1 MSDLDTQIE
10 NAIKSGAKLKDIAAH
25 LDQSDDPEHKA
36 WANTYYKRAPIEAA
50 TPSNEGPS
58 EGFGKKVDEFGA
70 KETAKREADK
80 KSKEVTVDIAGQSF
94 AIPEWLQ
101 VPAASA
107 AGGAAAV
114 GTGMAVR
121 KLFGGGSTPPPD
133 ISPDVPPGGG
143 PSISQS
149 EAQKQIDDLRLQREQ
164 MKTQQAQ
171 VKHEAFLAKNQLS
184 EAEQAFGRKAKDPA
198 ELQLMQKVLRQQSGV
213 APTPS
218 IINPAYQEFGVPSA
232 PKTPAGPAP
241 VAELPVVTSPLA
253 DVPPA
258 QRWGAPVNAP
268 VAPVVADTA
277 PAQAKS
283 SLPPPVQPPAAA
295 PVAPVGAPPVSAG
308 SPTGAVVATAA
319 TPEGVTAATQAVEKV
334 QEAVVPPKAKASIF
348 TAAEK
353 KAIPG
358 PERQLLGTFGYG
370 SNPERAQAILNS
382 VKGGLPENT
391 PLAFDVNEKGISKGG
406 MPNKEHVLSMTNRL
420 MGSNMSA
427 EDFKNFRFTDE
438 NLNKMHTALQKEMA
452 EAKTPAQIAKAQQG
466 FADLAM
472 AARTA
477 GNTLGAL
484 ALFEA
489 YKHGKKTGD
498 WSDLGLGVTG
508 QIIGNVAP
516 RLATPFALMTP
527 TTLGSGTLDSPESK
541 ALFDRVYEKKV
552 GAGRGIAPP
561 SAYMR

>member
-10 NAIKSGAKLKDIAAH
+10 DAIRKGAKLKDLAAH
-25 LDQSDDPEHKA
+25 LDQSDDPTHKA
-36 WANTYYKRAPIEAA
+36 WANNYYKRPPIEAA
-50 TPSNEGPS
+50 TPTNEGVS
-58 EGFGKKVDEFGA
+58 EGFGKKTDEFA
-70 KETAKREADK
+70 AQETEKRAADK
-80 KSKEVTVDIAGQSF
+80 KSKEVTVDVAGQSF

-101 VPAASA
+101 VPLASA

-114 GTGMAVR
+114 GVGMAGR
-121 KLFGGGSTPPPD
+121 KLFGGSTPPNE
-133 ISPDVPPGGG
+133 PPPPPPSGGG
-143 PSISQS
+143 LTISQS
-149 EAQKQIDDLRLQREQ
+149 EAQKQIEDLRLKREQ

-171 VKHEAFLAKNQLS
+171 VKHDAFLAKNTLS
-184 EAEQAFGRKAKDPA
+184 DAEQMFGRKAKDPA
-198 ELQLMQKVLRQQSGV
+198 ELQLMQKVLQQQSGV
-213 APTPS
+213 APTVATAPVATA
-218 IINPAYQEFGVPSA
+218 PA
-232 PKTPAGPAP
+232 PAP
-241 VAELPVVTSPLA
+241 VVPAPASTPVDMNRPNPFMAE
-253 DVPPA
+253 
-258 QRWGAPVNAP
+258 
-268 VAPVVADTA
+268 APVVADAA

-283 SLPPPVQPPAAA
+283 PLPPPVQPPAAA

-308 SPTGAVVATAA
+308 SPTATVVATAA
-319 TPEGVTAATQAVEKV
+319 TPDDITVATQAAEKAK
-334 QEAVVPPKAKASIF
+334 EAVAPPKAKASIF

-353 KAIPG
+353 KTIPG
-358 PERQLLGTFGYG
+358 AERQLLGTFGYG
-370 SNPERAQAILNS
+370 SNPERAQAILNG

-406 MPNKEHVLSMTNRL
+406 MPNKEHVLSMTNKL
-420 MGSNMSA
+420 MGTNMSA
-427 EDFKNFRFTDE
+427 DDFKNFRFTDE

-466 FADLAM
+466 FADLAL

-516 RLATPFALMTP
+516 KMATPFALMAP

-541 ALFDRVYEKKV
+541 ALFDRVYTKKV
-552 GAGRGIAPP
+552 GAGRGVAPP
-561 SAYMR
+561 SAYLR

>member
-10 NAIKSGAKLKDIAAH
+10 EAIRKGAKIKDIAAH
-25 LDQSDDPEHKA
+25 LDQSDDPAHKA
-36 WANTYYKRAPIEAA
+36 WANSYYKRPPIEAA

-58 EGFGKKVDEFGA
+58 EGFGKKVDEFA
-70 KETAKREADK
+70 AQETTKREADK
-80 KSKEVTVDIAGQSF
+80 KSKEVTVDVAGQSF

-101 VPAASA
+101 VPLASA

-114 GTGMAVR
+114 GTGMAAR
-121 KLFGGGSTPPPD
+121 KLFGGGGEPPPNE
-133 ISPDVPPGGG
+133 PPPPPSGAG
-143 PSISQS
+143 PTVSQS
-149 EAQKQIDDLRLQREQ
+149 EAQKQIEDLRLQRERI
-164 MKTQQAQ
+164 KTERAEMEH
-171 VKHEAFLAKNQLS
+171 KNWLAKNTLT

-198 ELQLMQKVLRQQSGV
+198 ELRLMETHVQQQAGKSPV

-218 IINPAYQEFGVPSA
+218 PATQ
-232 PKTPAGPAP
+232 T
-241 VAELPVVTSPLA
+241 
-253 DVPPA
+253 
-258 QRWGAPVNAP
+258 WGAPVNQAAVVP
-268 VAPVVADTA
+268 TAETPVVADTA

-295 PVAPVGAPPVSAG
+295 PAAPAGAPPVSAG
-308 SPTGAVVATAA
+308 SPTGTVVATAA
-319 TPEGVTAATQAVEKV
+319 TPEGVTAATQAVEKAK
-334 QEAVVPPKAKASIF
+334 EAVAPPAKAAKASIF

-358 PERQLLGTFGYG
+358 TERHLLGTFGYG

-382 VKGGLPENT
+382 VKGGLPEGT
-391 PLAFDVNEKGISKGG
+391 PLAFEVTEKGVSKGG
-406 MPNKEHVLSMTNRL
+406 MPNREHVLSMTNKL
-420 MGSNMSA
+420 MGTNMSS
-427 EDFKNFRFTDE
+427 EEFKSFRFTDE

-466 FADLAM
+466 FADLAL

-541 ALFDRVYEKKV
+541 ALFDRVYTKKV
-552 GAGRGIAPP
+552 GAGRGVAPP
-561 SAYMR
+561 SDYLR

>member
-10 NAIKSGAKLKDIAAH
+10 EAIRKGAKIKDIAAH
-25 LDQSDDPEHKA
+25 LDQSDDPAHKA
-36 WANTYYKRAPIEAA
+36 WANSYYKRPPIEAA
-50 TPSNEGPS
+50 TPTNEGPS
-58 EGFGKKVDEFGA
+58 EGFGQKTDEFAA
-70 KETAKREADK
+70 KETAKREAEK
-80 KSKEVTVDIAGQSF
+80 KSKEVTVDVAGQSF

-101 VPAASA
+101 VPLASA

-114 GTGMAVR
+114 GTGMAAR
-121 KLFGGGSTPPPD
+121 KLFGGGEPPP
-133 ISPDVPPGGG
+133 PPEPPAGGG
-143 PSISQS
+143 PTISQS

-171 VKHEAFLAKNQLS
+171 VKHEAFLAKNTLS

-198 ELQLMQKVLRQQSGV
+198 ELQLMQKVLQQQSGV
-213 APTPS
+213 APTVATPS
-218 IINPAYQEFGVPSA
+218 PTNAAYQEFGVPSA
-232 PKTPAGPAP
+232 PKAVP
-241 VAELPVVTSPLA
+241 VAPSPV
-253 DVPPA
+253 DVNRPNPFMA
-258 QRWGAPVNAP
+258 E
-268 VAPVVADTA
+268 APVVAGTA

-283 SLPPPVQPPAAA
+283 PLPPPVQPPAAA
-295 PVAPVGAPPVSAG
+295 PAAPVGAPPVSAG
-308 SPTGAVVATAA
+308 SPTGTVVATAA
-319 TPEGVTAATQAVEKV
+319 TPEGVTTATQAVEKV
-334 QEAVVPPKAKASIF
+334 KEAVAPPAEAPKAAKASIF

-353 KAIPG
+353 KTIPG
-358 PERQLLGTFGYG
+358 AERQLLGTFGYG

-406 MPNKEHVLSMTNRL
+406 MPNKEHVLSMTNKL
-420 MGSNMSA
+420 MGTNMSA
-427 EDFKNFRFTDE
+427 EEFKSFRFTDE
-438 NLNKMHTALQKEMA
+438 NLNKMHTALQEQMA
-452 EAKTPAQIAKAQQG
+452 KAKTPAEIAKAQQG

-516 RLATPFALMTP
+516 RMATPFALMTP

-541 ALFDRVYEKKV
+541 ALFDRVYTKKV

>member
-10 NAIKSGAKLKDIAAH
+10 EAIRKGAKIKDIAAH
-25 LDQSDDPEHKA
+25 LDQSDDPAHKA
-36 WANTYYKRAPIEAA
+36 WAKSYYKRPPIEAA

-58 EGFGKKVDEFGA
+58 EGFGKKVDEFA
-70 KETAKREADK
+70 AQETTKREADK
-80 KSKEVTVDIAGQSF
+80 KSKEVTVDVAGQSF

-101 VPAASA
+101 VPLASA

-114 GTGMAVR
+114 GTGMAAR
-121 KLFGGGSTPPPD
+121 KLFGGGGEPPP
-133 ISPDVPPGGG
+133 PPEPPSGGG
-143 PSISQS
+143 PTISTS

-171 VKHEAFLAKNQLS
+171 VKHEAFLAKNTLS

-198 ELQLMQKVLRQQSGV
+198 ELQLMQKVLKQQSGV
-213 APTPS
+213 APTVATPS
-218 IINPAYQEFGVPSA
+218 PANPFYEEFGVPSA
-232 PKTPAGPAP
+232 PKAAP
-241 VAELPVVTSPLA
+241 VAPSPI
-253 DVPPA
+253 DVNRPNPFMA
-258 QRWGAPVNAP
+258 E
-268 VAPVVADTA
+268 APVVADTA

-283 SLPPPVQPPAAA
+283 PLPPPVQPPAAA

-308 SPTGAVVATAA
+308 SPTATVVATAA
-319 TPEGVTAATQAVEKV
+319 TPEGVTTATQAVEKV
-334 QEAVVPPKAKASIF
+334 KEAVEPPAKAAKASIF

-353 KAIPG
+353 KTIPG
-358 PERQLLGTFGYG
+358 AERQLLGTFGYG

-391 PLAFDVNEKGISKGG
+391 PLAFEVNEKGISKGG
-406 MPNKEHVLSMTNRL
+406 MPNKEHVLSMTNKL
-420 MGSNMSA
+420 MGTNMSA
-427 EDFKNFRFTDE
+427 EDFKSFRFTDE
-438 NLNKMHTALQKEMA
+438 NLNKMHTALQEQMA
-452 EAKTPAQIAKAQQG
+452 KAKTPAEIAKAQQG
-466 FADLAM
+466 FADLAL

-541 ALFDRVYEKKV
+541 ALFDRVYTKKV
-552 GAGRGIAPP
+552 GAGRGVAPP
-561 SAYMR
+561 SDYLR

>member
-10 NAIKSGAKLKDIAAH
+10 EAVRKGAKLKDIATH
-25 LDQSDDPEHKA
+25 LDQSDDPSHKA
-36 WANTYYKRAPIEAA
+36 WANTYFKRAPIEAA
-50 TPSNEGPS
+50 TPANEGPS
-58 EGFGKKVDEFGA
+58 EGFGNKTDEFAA
-70 KETAKREADK
+70 KEKAKQQADK
-80 KSKEVTVDIAGQSF
+80 KSKEVTVDVAGQSF

-107 AGGAAAV
+107 LGGAAAV

-133 ISPDVPPGGG
+133 IPPDAPTGGG
-143 PSISQS
+143 PVISKS

-171 VKHEAFLAKNQLS
+171 VKHEAFLSKNQLS

-198 ELQLMQKVLRQQSGV
+198 ELQLMQKVLQQQSGIAPV
-213 APTPS
+213 APTAS
-218 IINPAYQEFGVPSA
+218 
-232 PKTPAGPAP
+232 AP
-241 VAELPVVTSPLA
+241 VANIPDSE
-253 DVPPA
+253 
-258 QRWGAPVNAP
+258 RWGAPVQTAPAP
-268 VAPVVADTA
+268 VAPTPEAPVVADTA

-283 SLPPPVQPPAAA
+283 PLPPPVQPPAA
-295 PVAPVGAPPVSAG
+295 VSSAPVGAPPISAG
-308 SPTGAVVATAA
+308 SPTGTVVATAA
-319 TPEGVTAATQAVEKV
+319 TPEGVTAATQAAEKVEK
-334 QEAVVPPKAKASIF
+334 AVVPPPKAKTSIF
-348 TAAEK
+348 SAAEK
-353 KAIPG
+353 KSIPG
-358 PERQLLGTFGYG
+358 AERQLLGTFGYG
-370 SNPERAQAILNS
+370 SNPERAQAILNG

-406 MPNKEHVLSMTNRL
+406 MPNRDHVLSMTNRL
-420 MGSNMSA
+420 MGTSMSA
-427 EDFKNFRFTDE
+427 EDFKNFRYTDE

-452 EAKTPAQIAKAQQG
+452 AAKTPAQIAKAQQG

-516 RLATPFALMTP
+516 RMATPFALMAP

-541 ALFDRVYEKKV
+541 ALFDRVYTNKV
-552 GAGRGIAPP
+552 GSGRGVAPP
-561 SAYMR
+561 SAYLR

>member
-10 NAIKSGAKLKDIAAH
+10 DAIRKGAKLKDLAAH
-25 LDQSDDPEHKA
+25 LDQSDDPTHKA
-36 WANTYYKRAPIEAA
+36 WANNYYKRPPIEAA
-50 TPSNEGPS
+50 TPTNEGVS
-58 EGFGKKVDEFGA
+58 EGFGKKTDEFA
-70 KETAKREADK
+70 AQEIEKRAADK
-80 KSKEVTVDIAGQSF
+80 KSKEVTVDVAGQSF

-101 VPAASA
+101 VPLASA
-107 AGGAAAV
+107 AGGVAAV
-114 GTGMAVR
+114 GVGMAGR
-121 KLFGGGSTPPPD
+121 KLFGGSTPPNE
-133 ISPDVPPGGG
+133 PPPPPPSGGG
-143 PSISQS
+143 LTISQS
-149 EAQKQIDDLRLQREQ
+149 EAQKQIEDLRLKREQ

-171 VKHEAFLAKNQLS
+171 VKHDAFLAKNTLS
-184 EAEQAFGRKAKDPA
+184 DAEQMFGRKAKDPA
-198 ELQLMQKVLRQQSGV
+198 ELQLMQKVLQQQSGV
-213 APTPS
+213 APTVAPTPS
-218 IINPAYQEFGVPSA
+218 SA
-232 PKTPAGPAP
+232 PVVTAPAGPSAMVESPP
-241 VAELPVVTSPLA
+241 VASPVA
-253 DVPPA
+253 PA
-258 QRWGAPVNAP
+258 PQ
-268 VAPVVADTA
+268 APVVADTA

-283 SLPPPVQPPAAA
+283 PLPPPVQPPAAA
-295 PVAPVGAPPVSAG
+295 PIAPVGAPPVSAG
-308 SPTGAVVATAA
+308 SPTGSVVATAA
-319 TPEGVTAATQAVEKV
+319 TPEGVTTATQAVEKAK
-334 QEAVVPPKAKASIF
+334 EAVAPPAKPAKASIF
-348 TAAEK
+348 TPAEK

-358 PERQLLGTFGYG
+358 AERQLLGTFGYG

-406 MPNKEHVLSMTNRL
+406 MPNKEHVLSMTNKL
-420 MGSNMSA
+420 MGTNMSA
-427 EDFKNFRFTDE
+427 DDFKNFRFTDE
-438 NLNKMHTALQKEMA
+438 NLSKMHIALQKEMA

-466 FADLAM
+466 FADLAL

-516 RLATPFALMTP
+516 KMATPFALMAP

-541 ALFDRVYEKKV
+541 ALFDRVYTKKV
-552 GAGRGIAPP
+552 GAGRGVAPP

>member
-36 WANTYYKRAPIEAA
+36 WANTYFKRAPIEAA
-50 TPSNEGPS
+50 TPANEGPS

-133 ISPDVPPGGG
+133 IPPDVPPGGG
-143 PSISQS
+143 GPTIFKS
-149 EAQKQIDDLRLQREQ
+149 EAQKQIDELRLQREQ
-164 MKTQQAQ
+164 LKTQQAQ
-171 VKHEAFLAKNQLS
+171 IKHENWLAQNTLT
-184 EAEQAFGRKAKDPA
+184 EAEKPFGRKAKDA
-198 ELQLMQKVLRQQSGV
+198 TELQLMERALKQQSGV

-218 IINPAYQEFGVPSA
+218 TTNPAYQEFGVPST
-232 PKTPAGPAP
+232 PKATAGPAP
-241 VAELPVVTSPLA
+241 LIETPPAAVPVVPTPE
-253 DVPPA
+253 
-258 QRWGAPVNAP
+258 
-268 VAPVVADTA
+268 APVVADTA

-283 SLPPPVQPPAAA
+283 PLPPTPQPPAAA
-295 PVAPVGAPPVSAG
+295 PAAPVGAPPVSAG
-308 SPTGAVVATAA
+308 SPTGTVVATAA
-319 TPEGVTAATQAVEKV
+319 TPEGVTTATQAAEKVEK
-334 QEAVVPPKAKASIF
+334 AVAPPPKAKASIF
-348 TAAEK
+348 TPAEK

-358 PERQLLGTFGYG
+358 AERQLLGTFGYG
-370 SNPERAQAILNS
+370 SNPERAQAILS
-382 VKGGLPENT
+382 GVKGGLPEGT
-391 PLAFDVNEKGISKGG
+391 PLAFDVNEKGMSKGG
-406 MPNKEHVLSMTNRL
+406 MPNRDHVWSMTNKL
-420 MGSNMSA
+420 MGTNMTS
-427 EDFKNFRFTDE
+427 EEFKNFKFTDE

-466 FADLAM
+466 FADLAL

-541 ALFDRVYEKKV
+541 ALFDRVYTKKV

>member
-10 NAIKSGAKLKDIAAH
+10 EAVRKGAKLKDIANH
-25 LDQSDDPEHKA
+25 LDQSDDPSHKA
-36 WANTYYKRAPIEAA
+36 WANTYFKRAPIEAA
-50 TPSNEGPS
+50 TPANEGPS
-58 EGFGKKVDEFGA
+58 EGFGNKTDEFAA
-70 KETAKREADK
+70 KEKAKQQADK
-80 KSKEVTVDIAGQSF
+80 KSKEVTVDVAGQSF

-107 AGGAAAV
+107 LGGAAAV

-133 ISPDVPPGGG
+133 VSPDVPPSGG
-143 PSISQS
+143 PTISKS

-171 VKHEAFLAKNQLS
+171 VKHEAFLSKNQLS

-198 ELQLMQKVLRQQSGV
+198 ELQLMQKVLQQQSGV

-218 IINPAYQEFGVPSA
+218 PTSSAYQEFGVPSA
-232 PKTPAGPAP
+232 PKATSGPAP
-241 VAELPVVTSPLA
+241 LVETPPSAPVVPTPE
-253 DVPPA
+253 
-258 QRWGAPVNAP
+258 
-268 VAPVVADTA
+268 APVVADTA

-283 SLPPPVQPPAAA
+283 PLPPTTQPPAAA

-308 SPTGAVVATAA
+308 SPTGTVVATAD
-319 TPEGVTAATQAVEKV
+319 TPQGVTAATQAAEKVEK
-334 QEAVVPPKAKASIF
+334 AVAPPPKAKTSIF
-348 TAAEK
+348 SAAEK

-358 PERQLLGTFGYG
+358 AERQLLGTFGYG
-370 SNPERAQAILNS
+370 SNPERAQAILGS
-382 VKGGLPENT
+382 IKGGLPEGT

-406 MPNKEHVLSMTNRL
+406 MPNKDHVLSMTNRL

-427 EDFKNFRFTDE
+427 EDFKNFRYTDE

-452 EAKTPAQIAKAQQG
+452 AAKTPAQIAKAQQG

-508 QIIGNVAP
+508 QIIGNIAP
-516 RLATPFALMTP
+516 KMATPFALMTP

-541 ALFDRVYEKKV
+541 ALFDRVYTKKV
-552 GAGRGIAPP
+552 GSGRGVAPP
-561 SAYMR
+561 SAYLR

>member
-10 NAIKSGAKLKDIAAH
+10 DAIRKGAKLKDLAAH
-25 LDQSDDPEHKA
+25 LDQSDDPTHKA
-36 WANTYYKRAPIEAA
+36 WANNYYKRPPIEAA
-50 TPSNEGPS
+50 TPTNEGVS
-58 EGFGKKVDEFGA
+58 EGFGKKTDEFA
-70 KETAKREADK
+70 AQETEKRAADK
-80 KSKEVTVDIAGQSF
+80 KSKEVTVDVAGQSF

-101 VPAASA
+101 VPLASA

-114 GTGMAVR
+114 GVGMAGR
-121 KLFGGGSTPPPD
+121 KLFGGSTPPNE
-133 ISPDVPPGGG
+133 PPPPPPSGGG
-143 PSISQS
+143 LTISQS
-149 EAQKQIDDLRLQREQ
+149 EAQKQIEDLRLKREQ

-171 VKHEAFLAKNQLS
+171 VKHDAFLAKNTLS
-184 EAEQAFGRKAKDPA
+184 DAEQMFGRKAKDPA
-198 ELQLMQKVLRQQSGV
+198 ELQLMQKVLQQQSGV
-213 APTPS
+213 APAVAPTPS
-218 IINPAYQEFGVPSA
+218 SA
-232 PKTPAGPAP
+232 PIVTAPAGPSAM
-241 VAELPVVTSPLA
+241 AELPPVASPVA
-253 DVPPA
+253 PA
-258 QRWGAPVNAP
+258 PQ
-268 VAPVVADTA
+268 APVVADTA

-283 SLPPPVQPPAAA
+283 PLPPPVQPPAAA

-308 SPTGAVVATAA
+308 SPTGTVVATAA
-319 TPEGVTAATQAVEKV
+319 TPDGVTTATQAVEKAK
-334 QEAVVPPKAKASIF
+334 EAVAPPAKPAKASIF
-348 TAAEK
+348 TPAEK

-358 PERQLLGTFGYG
+358 AERQLLGTFGYG

-406 MPNKEHVLSMTNRL
+406 MPNKEHVLSMTNKL
-420 MGSNMSA
+420 MGTNMSA
-427 EDFKNFRFTDE
+427 DDFKNFRFTDE
-438 NLNKMHTALQKEMA
+438 NLSKMHTALQKEMA

-466 FADLAM
+466 FADLAL

-516 RLATPFALMTP
+516 KMATPFALMAP

-541 ALFDRVYEKKV
+541 ALFDRVYTNKV
-552 GAGRGIAPP
+552 GAGRGVAPP

>member
-10 NAIKSGAKLKDIAAH
+10 EAIRKGAKIKDIAAH
-25 LDQSDDPEHKA
+25 LDQSDDPAHKA
-36 WANTYYKRAPIEAA
+36 WANSYYKRPPIEAA

-58 EGFGKKVDEFGA
+58 EGFGKKVDEFA
-70 KETAKREADK
+70 AQETTKREADK
-80 KSKEVTVDIAGQSF
+80 KSKEVTVDVAGQSF

-101 VPAASA
+101 LPLASA

-114 GTGMAVR
+114 GTGMAAR
-121 KLFGGGSTPPPD
+121 KLFGGGGEPPP
-133 ISPDVPPGGG
+133 PPEPPSGGG
-143 PSISQS
+143 PTISTS

-171 VKHEAFLAKNQLS
+171 VKHEAFLAKNTLS

-198 ELQLMQKVLRQQSGV
+198 ELQLMQKVLKQQSGV
-213 APTPS
+213 APT
-218 IINPAYQEFGVPSA
+218 VA
-232 PKTPAGPAP
+232 PTPTPAPVVAPPPGPSP
-241 VAELPVVTSPLA
+241 VAELPTTASPI
-253 DVPPA
+253 PPTP
-258 QRWGAPVNAP
+258 Q
-268 VAPVVADTA
+268 APVVADTA

-283 SLPPPVQPPAAA
+283 PLPPPVQPPAAA

-308 SPTGAVVATAA
+308 SPTATVVATAS
-319 TPEGVTAATQAVEKV
+319 TPEGVTTATQAVEKV
-334 QEAVVPPKAKASIF
+334 KEAVEPPAKAAKASIF

-353 KAIPG
+353 KTIPG
-358 PERQLLGTFGYG
+358 AERQLLGTFGYG

-406 MPNKEHVLSMTNRL
+406 MPNKEHVLSMTNKL
-420 MGSNMSA
+420 MGTNMSA
-427 EDFKNFRFTDE
+427 EDFKSFRFTDE
-438 NLNKMHTALQKEMA
+438 NLNKMHTALQEQMA
-452 EAKTPAQIAKAQQG
+452 KAKTPAEIAKAQQG
-466 FADLAM
+466 FADLAL

-516 RLATPFALMTP
+516 RMATPFALMTP

-541 ALFDRVYEKKV
+541 ALFDRVYTKKV
-552 GAGRGIAPP
+552 GAGRGVAPP

>member
-10 NAIKSGAKLKDIAAH
+10 EAVRKGAKLKDIATH
-25 LDQSDDPEHKA
+25 LDQSDDPSHKA
-36 WANTYYKRAPIEAA
+36 WANTYFKRAPIEAA
-50 TPSNEGPS
+50 TPTNEGPS
-58 EGFGKKVDEFGA
+58 EGFGSKTDEFAA
-70 KETAKREADK
+70 KEKAKQQADK
-80 KSKEVTVDIAGQSF
+80 KSKEFTVDVAGQSF
-94 AIPEWLQ
+94 SIPEWLQ
-101 VPAASA
+101 VPAAF
-107 AGGAAAV
+107 

-121 KLFGGGSTPPPD
+121 KLFGGGSTPPPNVP
-133 ISPDVPPGGG
+133 PDVPPDVPPSGG
-143 PSISQS
+143 PTISKS

-171 VKHEAFLAKNQLS
+171 VKHEAFLSKNQLS

-198 ELQLMQKVLRQQSGV
+198 ELQLMQKVLQQQAGV
-213 APTPS
+213 AP
-218 IINPAYQEFGVPSA
+218 VA
-232 PKTPAGPAP
+232 PTAPAP
-241 VAELPVVTSPLA
+241 VANIPDSE
-253 DVPPA
+253 
-258 QRWGAPVNAP
+258 RWGAPVQTAP
-268 VAPVVADTA
+268 TPVAPTPEAPVVADTA

-283 SLPPPVQPPAAA
+283 PLPPTTQPPAAA
-295 PVAPVGAPPVSAG
+295 PAAPVGAPPVSAG
-308 SPTGAVVATAA
+308 SPTGTVVATAD
-319 TPEGVTAATQAVEKV
+319 TPEGVTAATQAAEKVEK
-334 QEAVVPPKAKASIF
+334 AAVPPPKTKTSIF
-348 TAAEK
+348 SAAEK

-358 PERQLLGTFGYG
+358 AERQLLGTFGYG
-370 SNPERAQAILNS
+370 SNPERAQAILNG

-406 MPNKEHVLSMTNRL
+406 MPNKDHVLSMTNRL

-427 EDFKNFRFTDE
+427 EDFKNFRYTDE

-452 EAKTPAQIAKAQQG
+452 AAKTPAQIAKAQQG

-516 RLATPFALMTP
+516 RMATPFALMAP

-541 ALFDRVYEKKV
+541 ALFDRVYTKKV
-552 GAGRGIAPP
+552 GSGRGVAPP
-561 SAYMR
+561 SAYLR

>member
-10 NAIKSGAKLKDIAAH
+10 EAVRKGAKLKDIANH
-25 LDQSDDPEHKA
+25 LDQSDDPSHKA
-36 WANTYYKRAPIEAA
+36 WANTYFKRAPIEAA
-50 TPSNEGPS
+50 TPANEGPS
-58 EGFGKKVDEFGA
+58 EGFGNKTDEFAA
-70 KETAKREADK
+70 KEKAKQQADK
-80 KSKEVTVDIAGQSF
+80 KSKEVTVDVAGQSF

-107 AGGAAAV
+107 LGGAAAV

-133 ISPDVPPGGG
+133 VPPDVPTGGG
-143 PSISQS
+143 PVISKS

-171 VKHEAFLAKNQLS
+171 VKHEAFLSKNQLS

-198 ELQLMQKVLRQQSGV
+198 ELQLMQKVLQQQSGIAPV
-213 APTPS
+213 APT
-218 IINPAYQEFGVPSA
+218 A
-232 PKTPAGPAP
+232 PAP
-241 VAELPVVTSPLA
+241 VANIPNSE
-253 DVPPA
+253 
-258 QRWGAPVNAP
+258 RWGAPVQTAP
-268 VAPVVADTA
+268 APLAPTPEAPVVADTA

-283 SLPPPVQPPAAA
+283 PLPPPVQPPAAA
-295 PVAPVGAPPVSAG
+295 PAAPVGAPPVSAG
-308 SPTGAVVATAA
+308 SPTGTVVATAA
-319 TPEGVTAATQAVEKV
+319 TPEGVTTATQAAEKVEK
-334 QEAVVPPKAKASIF
+334 AVAPPPKAKTSIF
-348 TAAEK
+348 SAAEK
-353 KAIPG
+353 KSIPG
-358 PERQLLGTFGYG
+358 AERQLLGTFGYG
-370 SNPERAQAILNS
+370 SNPERAQAILNT

-406 MPNKEHVLSMTNRL
+406 MPNRDHVLSMTNRL
-420 MGSNMSA
+420 MGTNMSA
-427 EDFKNFRFTDE
+427 EDFKNFRYTDE

-452 EAKTPAQIAKAQQG
+452 AAKTPAQIAKAQQG

-516 RLATPFALMTP
+516 RMATPFALMAP

-541 ALFDRVYEKKV
+541 VLFDRVYTNKV
-552 GAGRGIAPP
+552 GSGRGIAPP

>member
-10 NAIKSGAKLKDIAAH
+10 EAVRKGAKLKDIAAH
-25 LDQSDDPEHKA
+25 LDQSDDPSHKA
-36 WANTYYKRAPIEAA
+36 WANTYFKRPPIEAA
-50 TPSNEGPS
+50 TPTNEGAS
-58 EGFGKKVDEFGA
+58 EGFGKKTDEFA
-70 KETAKREADK
+70 AEEKAKREVDK
-80 KSKEVTVDIAGQSF
+80 KSKEVTVDIAGQNF

-101 VPAASA
+101 VPAYSA

-114 GTGMAVR
+114 GTGMAAR
-121 KLFGGGSTPPPD
+121 KLFGGGSTPPAEPPSGSSPT
-133 ISPDVPPGGG
+133 IST
-143 PSISQS
+143 S

-171 VKHEAFLAKNQLS
+171 VKHEAFLAKNTLS

-198 ELQLMQKVLRQQSGV
+198 ELRLMEKAVQQKAGV
-213 APTPS
+213 APTVATPS
-218 IINPAYQEFGVPSA
+218 PTSAAYQEFGVPSSTKA
-232 PKTPAGPAP
+232 
-241 VAELPVVTSPLA
+241 
-253 DVPPA
+253 
-258 QRWGAPVNAP
+258 AP
-268 VAPVVADTA
+268 VAPSSVVPTPEAPVMADTA

-283 SLPPPVQPPAAA
+283 PLPPPVQPPAAA
-295 PVAPVGAPPVSAG
+295 PIAPVGAPPISAG
-308 SPTGAVVATAA
+308 SPTGTVVATAA

-334 QEAVVPPKAKASIF
+334 QEAVAPPKAKTSIF
-348 TAAEK
+348 SAAEK

-358 PERQLLGTFGYG
+358 AERQLLGTFGYG
-370 SNPERAQAILNS
+370 SNPERAQAILNG

-406 MPNKEHVLSMTNRL
+406 MPNKEHVLSTTNRL
-420 MGSNMSA
+420 MGTSMSA
-427 EDFKNFRFTDE
+427 DDFKAFRYTDE
-438 NLNKMHTALQKEMA
+438 NLNKMHTALQKEMEA
-452 EAKTPAQIAKAQQG
+452 AKTPAQIAKAQQG
-466 FADLAM
+466 FADLAVM
-472 AARTA
+472 ARTA

-516 RLATPFALMTP
+516 RLAAPFALMTP

-541 ALFDRVYEKKV
+541 ALFDRVYTKQV
-552 GAGRGIAPP
+552 GAGRGVAPP